1 MGDCVCPSGQYLRD
15 GVTGLTPQEART
27 SLNQSESMVVIR
39 ITCLTMGSFYQD
51 FANLPTA
58 PAAGLLFIIAKL
70 SNNSQ
75 SKVRAP
81 LMDRKAGG
89 ATVV

>member
-15 GVTGLTPQEART
+15 GLTGPKPQEAT
-27 SLNQSESMVVIR
+27 SNVNQSESMVVIR
-39 ITCLTMGSFYQD
+39 ITCLAMGSFYRD
-51 FANLPTA
+51 CANLPTA
-58 PAAGLLFIIAKL
+58 PAAGFLFVIAKL